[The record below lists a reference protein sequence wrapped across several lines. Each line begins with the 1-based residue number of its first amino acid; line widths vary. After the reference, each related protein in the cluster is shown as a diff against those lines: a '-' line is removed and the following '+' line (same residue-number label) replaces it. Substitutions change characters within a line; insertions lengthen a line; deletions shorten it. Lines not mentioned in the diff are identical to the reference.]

1 MKFDYSKLRGRI
13 VEKFGTIEDFADAM
27 GLSKSSLSSKLNNGT
42 SFGQKQ
48 IPQACFLLEIKAE
61 EIGKYFFTV
70 SVQKTE
76 QV

>member
-13 VEKFGTIEDFADAM
+13 IEKFGTVEKFADAM
-27 GLSKSSLSSKLNNGT
+27 GLSKASLSSKLNHGT

-48 IPQACFLLEIKAE
+48 IPQACFLLDIKAE
-61 EIGKYFFTV
+61 EVGRYFFTV
-70 SVQKTE
+70 IVQNSE